1 MKIHHIA
8 ITVSSLEESIKFY
21 TQILNFEIVKKFER
35 EDMGAK
41 AVFIKSGDFQ
51 IEMWE
56 FQDMKENLDD
66 LNDIKV
72 RGLRHIAFEVGNLNI
87 TIENL
92 KSKGLK
98 FSNIKLGASGHYYSF
113 TNDPNGI
120 ALEFYEK

>member
-1 MKIHHIA
+1 
-8 ITVSSLEESIKFY
+8 
-21 TQILNFEIVKKFER
+21 
-35 EDMGAK
+35 
-41 AVFIKSGDFQ
+41 
-51 IEMWE
+51 
-56 FQDMKENLDD
+56 MKENLDD